1 MYSLEWDI
9 PKTKSNEL
17 FKKIA
22 KKTYLRFWM
31 YIRTLQFDWE
41 EGEEGINKLTR
52 YSKSFFLYRRLSAF
66 RTSQKENNNKIH
78 KGYFVVSNVYKSF
91 KS

>member
-1 MYSLEWDI
+1 MYSCDLEWDI

-41 EGEEGINKLTR
+41 GGR
-52 YSKSFFLYRRLSAF
+52 G
-66 RTSQKENNNKIH
+66 
-78 KGYFVVSNVYKSF
+78 GY
-91 KS
+91 